1 MKRTTAR
8 PIQCELLAEHAL
20 EAMIVRA
27 VDLLKEHEPPDGYF
41 GCFSGGK
48 DSCVIKE
55 LARLAGVKATWHYNV
70 TTVDPPELIWFMKEH
85 HKDVDFLYP
94 NMRMF
99 DEIPKRGL
107 PTRRVRWCCEVFKE
121 SHTPNGATLLMG
133 IRAEES
139 PRRAAMWSEVE
150 YHRRTKCNCVLP
162 IFKWTI
168 DHVWEFI
175 RVQKLAYCSLYDE
188 GFKRLGCIG
197 CPMARVA
204 GRIKEF
210 SRWPGIEQQYKDAT
224 RKLFETNRNK
234 YVQRFPSWDSLWE
247 WWLSDDPA
255 PAAPCGELKLF
266 EPEAEP

>member
-1 MKRTTAR
+1 MKRTTL
-8 PIQCELLAEHAL
+8 PMQCELFAEYTL

-27 VDLLKEHEPPDGYF
+27 VDLLIANEPPGGYY

-70 TTVDPPELIWFMKEH
+70 TTVDPPELVRYIVDNH
-85 HKDVDFLYP
+85 PDVERLNP
-94 NMRMF
+94 GMRMF

-107 PTRRVRWCCEVFKE
+107 PTRRIRWCCEVFKE
-121 SHTPNGATLLMG
+121 RRSPKGATLIMG

-139 PRRAAMWSEVE
+139 PRRASMWSEVE
-150 YHRRTKCNCVLP
+150 YHRHTKCNCVLP
-162 IFKWTI
+162 IFHWTI

-175 RVQKLAYCSLYDE
+175 RVQKLQYCSLYDE
-188 GFKRLGCIG
+188 GFRRLGCVG
-197 CPMARVA
+197 CPMAGVA
-204 GRIKEF
+204 ARIKAF

-247 WWLSDDPA
+247 WWLSDDAA